1 LVYSTIVRQSKK
13 GDRGVTTGMILRRV
27 SALGILLSAFV
38 GLGVLSFLGNR
49 VLSGIFIVTA
59 LVVLVRHGFGL
70 CPRCSNLA
78 CGFNP
83 HRLGGEGS
91 FEPDDC
97 HGGEFSNMP
106 ITRTTVIPL
115 LITGSLAGIGAWQYS
130 PLAAIVL
137 AAAILTAH
145 SVFRELTCRHY
156 GNDCVGNCNAR
167 YREWKVAQQRL
178 GR

>member
-1 LVYSTIVRQSKK
+1 
-13 GDRGVTTGMILRRV
+13 MILRRM

-49 VLSGIFIVTA
+49 ILSGIFIVTA

-70 CPRCSNLA
+70 CARCSNLA
-78 CGFNP
+78 CGFNRR
-83 HRLGGEGS
+83 RLGSEGS
-91 FEPDDC
+91 LEPDDC
-97 HGGEFSNMP
+97 HGDEFSNLP

-115 LITGSLAGIGAWQYS
+115 LITGALAGIGAWQYS

-145 SVFRELTCRHY
+145 FVFRELTCRHC

-167 YREWKVAQQRL
+167 YREWKVARQ
-178 GR
+178 

>member
-1 LVYSTIVRQSKK
+1 VNRGVRQSKK

-59 LVVLVRHGFGL
+59 LMVLVRHGFGL

-78 CGFNP
+78 
-83 HRLGGEGS
+83 
-91 FEPDDC
+91 
-97 HGGEFSNMP
+97 
-106 ITRTTVIPL
+106 
-115 LITGSLAGIGAWQYS
+115 
-130 PLAAIVL
+130 
-137 AAAILTAH
+137 
-145 SVFRELTCRHY
+145 
-156 GNDCVGNCNAR
+156 
-167 YREWKVAQQRL
+167 WKVAQQRL

>member
-1 LVYSTIVRQSKK
+1 
-13 GDRGVTTGMILRRV
+13 MILRLV
-27 SALGILLSAFV
+27 SALGILVSAFV
-38 GLGVLSFLGNR
+38 GLGVLPFLGNR

-97 HGGEFSNMP
+97 YGGEFSNMP

-145 SVFRELTCRHY
+145 SVFRELTCRHC
-156 GNDCVGNCNAR
+156 GNDCVGNCSAR